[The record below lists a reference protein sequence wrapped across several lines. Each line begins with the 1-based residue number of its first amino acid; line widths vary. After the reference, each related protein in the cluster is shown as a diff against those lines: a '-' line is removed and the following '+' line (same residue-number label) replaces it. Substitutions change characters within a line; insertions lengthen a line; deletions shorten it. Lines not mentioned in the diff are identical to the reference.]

1 MSRNYEIVCDPP
13 PGVEGVEGF
22 QFHRDQNGVVVAR
35 CVLCRAGFVVG
46 EDSAL
51 AVRNSMIVHLA
62 GVHRCG
68 CLDRQKVGRPSCPC
82 SFYSGAVWR

>member
-1 MSRNYEIVCDPP
+1 MLRNYEIVCDPS

-35 CVLCRAGFVVG
+35 CVLCRAGFVVR

-68 CLDRQKVGRPSCPC
+68 CLDRQSRS
-82 SFYSGAVWR
+82 AL